1 MRFVVDAS
9 AWAGVIT
16 PEATTA
22 AACALLQ
29 DADLVAPDLLLAETA
44 NLLWKKVRRA
54 QVVADD
60 AVRALA
66 ITRRAF
72 GLLVPMTALADAALD
87 LALRRDHPAYDCVY
101 VALAAREGIPLVT
114 ADTRLATRFAGDA
127 EIRLLA

>member
-22 AACALLQ
+22 AACA
-29 DADLVAPDLLLAETA
+29 LLLAETA